1 MTEILTARHT
11 GNAGIVF
18 HIEKINADKSPAE
31 KNQAEKN
38 SGKAVLG
45 IDAFCRD
52 RKGLYMDTPEQER
65 ARLLSEIESGGLRTL
80 VFTHEHG
87 DHFCLEDVLE
97 ALRRNPELRII
108 STREVIRR
116 IREREESLGVLTAVS
131 PEETGFVEAG
141 LLEPGMKLKLF
152 NSPHMGEQFAD
163 VQNLVCLLE
172 AGGKRLLL
180 PGDARPDGEL
190 FSRTALWSPVIDWM
204 IAPFPLLGLPSS
216 RKKIAASLTLRH
228 VLAVHL
234 PRPEKDAHG
243 WRESAVK
250 VCERAKDGLPM
261 PIFAGQPGK
270 TYAI

>member
-1 MTEILTARHT
+1 MTEELMARHT
-11 GNAGIVF
+11 GNAGIV
-18 HIEKINADKSPAE
+18 IY
-31 KNQAEKN
+31 
-38 SGKAVLG
+38 GKARRPS
-45 IDAFCRD
+45 ASMCFCRD
-52 RKGLYMDTPEQER
+52 RKGLYEDTPKEER
-65 ARLLSEIESGGLRTL
+65 RLLLTAIESRELKTL

-108 STREVIRR
+108 STGEVIRR
-116 IREREESLGVLTAVS
+116 IREQEESLGVLTAVS

-270 TYAI
+270 TYVI

>member
-1 MTEILTARHT
+1 MTEELMARHT
-11 GNAGIVF
+11 GNAGIV
-18 HIEKINADKSPAE
+18 IYGKG
-31 KNQAEKN
+31 QA
-38 SGKAVLG
+38 AIG
-45 IDAFCRD
+45 IDVFCRD
-52 RKGLYMDTPEQER
+52 RKGLYEDTPKEER
-65 ARLLSEIESGGLRTL
+65 RLLLTAIESRELKTL

-108 STREVIRR
+108 STGEVIRR
-116 IREREESLGVLTAVS
+116 IREQEESLGVLTAVS
-131 PEETGFVEAG
+131 PE
-141 LLEPGMKLKLF
+141 
-152 NSPHMGEQFAD
+152 

-228 VLAVHL
+228 VMAVHL

-270 TYAI
+270 TYVI